1 MAEAKRARIDPLK
14 IVFALG
20 YVMQGLANPFQ
31 GITTLSF
38 LRHLQQ
44 GYGLGEGEASRLF
57 AKSYLAWSFKPL
69 IGFLID
75 AYGRTRAIL
84 IVLLG
89 LAAIGYLV
97 APLVD
102 TGPMVF
108 FAAMFVISVVMAG
121 SDVAIDRATVLA
133 GDDEARATGR
143 SRATTVGLN
152 QAICWLAIYGTAFVA
167 NLLGGYV
174 ADHVPIRRLLVAL
187 AAVPALVLLAVLRL
201 PKDSATRIPLVRS
214 IAQFWAGLNSGS
226 VLGIMLFY
234 FLFFFQPQAGPLFYN
249 YWAKTLHF
257 TQAEVGIGISAGMAG
272 YFGGVVLFVWKGV
285 RWQERYGMR
294 RLFRRYIIAGA
305 VFGLVQYAWLEPWF
319 SVVTGAVS
327 RALPFL
333 GPDTVRVGLLCLA
346 NAVFA
351 AVTSL
356 FSMTAY
362 SLVGAVV
369 PTAAAGSLFAGF
381 MSVSNLAYAA
391 SYGSGGWLYDHG
403 MAIAPLR
410 GLQRVVFGIGGGPG
424 DKLSLNV
431 LILIGSLAYFAC
443 FIAVHLLPERDAT
456 LARDAGP
463 GAGPERW
470 LALPVTVRRAVDGG
484 ALAVGAGVVAWLL
497 FGAHLD
503 PVSSVMATF
512 LGVCLVRKALLDALL
527 RRRNVAA

>member
-1 MAEAKRARIDPLK
+1 MADAKRARIDPLK
-14 IVFALG
+14 VVFALG

-57 AKSYLAWSFKPL
+57 GKSYLAWSFKPV
-69 IGFLID
+69 IGFLVD
-75 AYGRTRAIL
+75 AYGRTRTLL
-84 IVLLG
+84 IGLLG
-89 LAAIGYLV
+89 LAAIGYLLS
-97 APLVD
+97 PLVD

-108 FAAMFVISVVMAG
+108 FGVMFAISVIMAG
-121 SDVAIDRATVLA
+121 SDVAIDRATVIA
-133 GDDEARATGR
+133 GDGEARATGR
-143 SRATTVGLN
+143 PRATTVGLN
-152 QAICWLAIYGTAFVA
+152 QAICWLSIYGTGVVA

-174 ADHVPIRRLLVAL
+174 ADHVPIRGLLLFL
-187 AAVPALVLLAVLRL
+187 AAVPAMVLLSVLRL
-201 PKDSATRIPLVRS
+201 PKDSATPIPLARS
-214 IAQFWAGLNSGS
+214 VAQFWAGLNSGS
-226 VLGIMLFY
+226 VLGIMFFY

-257 TQAEVGIGISAGMAG
+257 TQAQVGVGISAGMAG

-319 SVVTGAVS
+319 SAITGAVA
-327 RALPFL
+327 RAMPFL
-333 GPDTVRVGLLCLA
+333 DAGTVRVGLLGLA

-351 AVTSL
+351 AVISL
-356 FSMTAY
+356 FAMTAY

-403 MAIAPLR
+403 MELAPLR
-410 GLQRVVFGIGGGPG
+410 GLQRVVFGIGGAPG

-431 LILIGSLAYFAC
+431 LILIGSIAYFAC
-443 FIAVHLLPERDAT
+443 FVALHVLPEREAT
-456 LARDAGP
+456 LARDAD
-463 GAGPERW
+463 AVVGPERW
-470 LALPVTVRRAVDGG
+470 LALPAGLRRAINGG
-484 ALAVGAGVVAWLL
+484 ALAVGAGILACLL
-497 FGAHLD
+497 FRWGLD
-503 PVSSVMATF
+503 PVSSVMGTF
-512 LGVCLVRKALLDALL
+512 LGVCLVRKSVLDTLL
-527 RRRNVAA
+527 RRRKATA